1 MKRPIKILI
10 MGLPGSGKTYLAK
23 RFSKIINAK
32 WINADKIRGRYNDWD
47 FTNEGIIRQV
57 NRMKKIADTSRCKFV
72 VADFVCPL
80 HQQIKVFK
88 PQIIVWMDTI
98 KKSRYKSMNLIFKPP
113 KKWNLRIKKEIEINL
128 IKLENKIKKY
138 LKKNDN

>member
-10 MGLPGSGKTYLAK
+10 MGLPGSGKTYCK

-72 VADFVCPL
+72 ADCMSSTSA
-80 HQQIKVFK
+80 IKFLNHK
-88 PQIIVWMDTI
+88 
-98 KKSRYKSMNLIFKPP
+98 
-113 KKWNLRIKKEIEINL
+113 
-128 IKLENKIKKY
+128 
-138 LKKNDN
+138 

>member
-23 RFSKIINAK
+23 RFSKIINV
-32 WINADKIRGRYNDWD
+32 NDNDKIRGRYNDWD

-72 VADFVCPL
+72 V
-80 HQQIKVFK
+80 
-88 PQIIVWMDTI
+88 TI
-98 KKSRYKSMNLIFKPP
+98 LCVPYISNKSF
-113 KKWNLRIKKEIEINL
+113 
-128 IKLENKIKKY
+128 
-138 LKKNDN
+138 